1 MSAKPWTES
10 DLTSLEADARRGDTN
25 SRRWLVT
32 LDAERAK
39 SAELLKA
46 LRAVIETRAAYDGES
61 SWSLESR
68 WSVYVIARDAAV
80 ALLKRLK

>member
-46 LRAVIETRAAYDGES
+46 LRAVIETRAAYD
-61 SWSLESR
+61 WA
-68 WSVYVIARDAAV
+68 VYVIARDDAV